1 MNHPSNVSSIQ
12 EDSAVVDHGYY
23 DIEGASGGKSS
34 TSTSTS
40 TSTAAK
46 LKLIRIRIRIS
57 DLPKHVQQT
66 AMKMDLNGDGALD
79 HHDIARTMEKL
90 DTTERNNKTL
100 NRIVAAFA
108 ILCVLLNLSH
118 LRVNIAAARL
128 SKNDVNVNANAIA
141 YVKGSTNSNSMMS
154 VAEMPNGNLVPLK
167 EVISTEGGD
176 VRFVVKGHA
185 RDMLTGNALLLV
197 EGGGTLTYDNSN
209 GIVDASGDARTLL
222 EAAFGSDAFLF
233 DGYGGEHEYEHEY
246 EDHTHTKSES
256 RRRHRHLST
265 GCGSTSEVFPPEDV
279 SDICPFT
286 GRYAFKC
293 KKWKKQQ
300 IAAEEEAAAEEE
312 NP

>member
-1 MNHPSNVSSIQ
+1 MTNHTVSSIQ
-12 EDSAVVDHGYY
+12 KDSAVDHYY
-23 DIEGASGGKSS
+23 GEGAPGGKSK
-34 TSTSTS
+34 
-40 TSTAAK
+40 TAS
-46 LKLIRIRIRIS
+46 IRIS

-118 LRVNIAAARL
+118 LRVNIASARL
-128 SKNDVNVNANAIA
+128 SKDDVNVNANTIA

-233 DGYGGEHEYEHEY
+233 DGYGGEHEDEDEYEHEY
-246 EDHTHTKSES
+246 EDHTHTRSES